1 MDMLKRIEGSIFMK
15 AKLLW
20 VIAITFNLIIWIHS
34 LLPGDVSSSESS
46 IFAYTLDQVLK
57 LFHIDLEYQ
66 LVHLITRKIAHF
78 TFFFILSLLWIHI
91 YKNHFSKIYLYMM
104 TWIHTL
110 MSAFIDEGIQ
120 YFTPGRVASITDVI
134 IDFSGAVLASLL
146 FLLVRN
152 SLNHKKI
159 EVKQHEL
166 V

>member
-1 MDMLKRIEGSIFMK
+1 
-15 AKLLW
+15 
-20 VIAITFNLIIWIHS
+20 
-34 LLPGDVSSSESS
+34 
-46 IFAYTLDQVLK
+46 
-57 LFHIDLEYQ
+57 
-66 LVHLITRKIAHF
+66 
-78 TFFFILSLLWIHI
+78 
-91 YKNHFSKIYLYMM
+91 MM